1 MLMVFNVTFNNISV
15 ISWWSFLLVEETEV
29 PGENHRAVA
38 SHENIF
44 VVDKYRGNI
53 ASSVQTGYQK

>member
-1 MLMVFNVTFNNISV
+1 MLMVFNVTLNNIS
-15 ISWWSFLLVEETEV
+15 IETEV

-53 ASSVQTGYQK
+53 ASSVQTGNQK